1 MAGLVPAIDVL
12 FAATD
17 LRVGKGAAVP
27 TFSYAI
33 KNGGHTS
40 LCPFYFP
47 ASFFIAVLIDA
58 AALS

>member
-1 MAGLVPAIDVL
+1 
-12 FAATD
+12 
-17 LRVGKGAAVP
+17 VP

-40 LCPFYFP
+40 LCPSYFP